1 MKETI
6 ESHESDKEKR
16 RTLPT
21 WLTLG
26 AFFLFFTIL
35 TSISMG
41 IFLAFGLVESPN
53 SQSLQSD
60 IILGSTMLVNTFIS
74 AIICLRIEG
83 KPFSDLGLAFK
94 GRIKDLFI
102 GLIISVLIYALGF
115 AILLLTGSIE
125 VSGWSFSPTVLVYS
139 WFLFL
144 LVSFNEEIMV
154 RGFVLG
160 RLLNTRMNRFVAL
173 CVSSIIFSLLHIF
186 NPGISVLSMINLFL
200 AGLLLGVP
208 FIYTRNLALPISLHL
223 FWNWIQGPVLG
234 FKVSGNNLSSSLLEI
249 NLPKD
254 NLLNG
259 GAFGFEGSMVCAI
272 LQVLFITILIFWGEK
287 KKLS

>member
-6 ESHESDKEKR
+6 ETPKEIENE
-16 RTLPT
+16 RTLSPWIT
-21 WLTLG
+21 FS
-26 AFFLFFTIL
+26 AFFVLMLFLNFIT
-35 TSISMG
+35 MG
-41 IFLAFGLVESPN
+41 IFLATGLMEDPKN
-53 SQSLQSD
+53 SSEKSD
-60 IILGSTMLVNTFIS
+60 VLMTAAMLVNTFIS
-74 AIICLRIEG
+74 SIICLRIEG

-139 WFLFL
+139 WFFFL

-173 CVSSIIFSLLHIF
+173 CISSIIFSLLHIF

-200 AGLLLGVP
+200 AGLLLGIP